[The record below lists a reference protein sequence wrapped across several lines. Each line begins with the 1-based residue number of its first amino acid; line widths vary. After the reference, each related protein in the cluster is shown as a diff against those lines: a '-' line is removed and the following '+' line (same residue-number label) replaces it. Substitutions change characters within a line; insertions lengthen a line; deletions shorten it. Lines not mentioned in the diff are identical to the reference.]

1 MTTQAERIEA
11 LKLKLAALQA
21 KQKRTGGSRAL
32 TWEIDSVKWQIKCL
46 KEGATK

>member
-1 MTTQAERIEA
+1 MTTQAERLEA
-11 LKLKLAALQA
+11 LKTKLASLQA

-46 KEGATK
+46 KEASK